1 MMVKYDKK
9 NIEFIVVSN
18 IKDIKCINMIMN
30 KIFCNEMKDI
40 NIIIKDVRHKIIQN
54 NLNSTSLL
62 IIKMY
67 KRTNI
72 LRIPKINEN

>member
-1 MMVKYDKK
+1 
-9 NIEFIVVSN
+9 
-18 IKDIKCINMIMN
+18 MIMN

>member
-1 MMVKYDKK
+1 MVKYDKK

-30 KIFCNEMKDI
+30 KIFCNETKDR